1 MSVPANDNKPTKW
14 HLIVGTQTRHS
25 RNETEAW
32 SQVNAEVC
40 HDYMNFSEDL
50 WRSLGS
56 LGSAKQRASKYGWTC
71 GAAMH
76 YASRYNFWDLLRHS
90 RGHEIHRDNGT
101 ASTEKLPCYPVP
113 LCHHPSWHKG
123 WKQWN
128 NTEFACKTWRIET
141 SSNLTLTSSCVTW
154 VAQSQDFTSQFSSF
168 LLEVKGLQS
177 RWIWKTL
184 TLEQNWIELNRFN
197 QIKPWTSSTPSQRV
211 SEIRLKMSEVW
222 SISRVA
228 E

>member
-1 MSVPANDNKPTKW
+1 MYVPANDNKPTKW

-76 YASRYNFWDLLRHS
+76 YASRYNFSDTQEDTRYIEIIAQHPLRSSHAIPCLFATILADTRAES
-90 RGHEIHRDNGT
+90 NGT
-101 ASTEKLPCYPVP
+101 TRNLHTKRGELRPPATWPWLHPVWP
-113 LCHHPSWHKG
+113 ESHSHKISQVSFPVFSSKSKGCNLAESERLWHL
-123 WKQWN
+123 N
-128 NTEFACKTWRIET
+128 RIE
-141 SSNLTLTSSCVTW
+141 
-154 VAQSQDFTSQFSSF
+154 
-168 LLEVKGLQS
+168 
-177 RWIWKTL
+177 
-184 TLEQNWIELNRFN
+184 
-197 QIKPWTSSTPSQRV
+197 
-211 SEIRLKMSEVW
+211 
-222 SISRVA
+222 
-228 E
+228 